1 MKRKL
6 MLLMTCLM
14 IGIGLVNAQISKVT
28 GNVTSEEDGL
38 PVVGASVLVKGTT
51 VGTVTDID
59 GNFTLTNVPSSA
71 GTLVISF
78 IGMQTQEVKIQPNV
92 KVTLKSDAE
101 VLDEVVVTGY
111 GVQRKASFTG
121 AASIVGEDAIAK
133 KNDANFVK
141 VLEGTVPGVQMNNST
156 SMPGVWG
163 SVYIRGRASL
173 NSGTQPLYVIDG
185 MPVNSDTDAM
195 SSKDNN
201 MVDPMS
207 SINPADI
214 ESITVLKDAAATAIY
229 GSRAANGVIV
239 VTTKKGS
246 EGKFNLNLD
255 VKQGFVSM
263 GNNNMDFANAEE
275 TMKLFTDGLTA
286 YQGGNWQDNYDYLA
300 DNYFGWDRKTS
311 TDWMDA
317 ITRKGYYQDYNLSAQ
332 GRSGNTGY
340 YVSLGYLNTDGL
352 IIGSD
357 MERFSGR
364 MNLDSKFKWA
374 TIGVN
379 TSYSYSTQN
388 GFSLS
393 TGGSMSS
400 PLTAA
405 ISSQTPMD
413 PVYDSEG
420 NYNNINMYNPV
431 ALMDEDT
438 GELNENKMQTI
449 NLNPYLQVDF
459 GLGIY
464 AKTTLGVNL
473 TDLRQYQYWSA
484 LYNPQ
489 AMDYNGL
496 GQQYNSRN
504 TVITWNNV
512 LGWNHK
518 FADKHD
524 ISVML
529 GQEMQKKS
537 YFYEY
542 YAKSD
547 FPFADSGMR
556 DLTTAGTEQGSEY
569 YKKEARL
576 ASYFMDAHYSYADKY
591 YLSGSYRRDGSSV
604 FGSDTRWGNFWSVG
618 GKWRISGEDFLT
630 GNNVITNATLRAS
643 YGTVGNQDIDWYAA
657 RGFYG
662 AGYNYNQMPGMIP
675 VSISNQ
681 ELTWEVSKKFDVGF
695 DFSLWH
701 RLHFTFDYYNE
712 ITSDALFQV
721 PLSMTTGMSETYKNI
736 GKIRNHGIEFSVNAN
751 ILQTKDW
758 SWSAYANLTWNENEV
773 VKLSTDDPIEYTFQI
788 IEEGRPYTQFKMKE
802 YAGVDRE
809 TGKPLWYLNETGNET
824 TSDYNAAAK
833 RYVGDA
839 DPNVLGGFGTNLRW
853 KDIDFGLSFNYR
865 LGGKVFDSG
874 AAFTGFGM
882 AFRTPLKDVALNSW
896 TEENKDAKYPQ
907 YIYNDPY
914 KATATSSRF
923 LYNGD
928 YLRISNLTLGYTL
941 PKRWT
946 EKVLIQRLRAY
957 ISVDNLYTFT
967 ASDFVGY
974 NPETSANGVI
984 AWQYPATRTFI
995 GGIQLT
1001 F

>member
-1 MKRKL
+1 MK
-6 MLLMTCLM
+6 
-14 IGIGLVNAQISKVT
+14 
-28 GNVTSEEDGL
+28 
-38 PVVGASVLVKGTT
+38 
-51 VGTVTDID
+51 
-59 GNFTLTNVPSSA
+59 
-71 GTLVISF
+71 
-78 IGMQTQEVKIQPNV
+78 TQEVKIKPNV
-92 KVTLKSDAE
+92 NVVLMSDAE

-121 AASIVGEDAIAK
+121 AASIVGEEAIAK

-141 VLEGTVPGVQMNNST
+141 VLEGSVPGVQMNNST

-195 SSKDNN
+195 SSSDNN

-275 TMKLFTDGLTA
+275 SMKLFTDGLTA
-286 YQGGNWQDNYDYLA
+286 YQGGDWQENYDYLA
-300 DNYFGWDRKTS
+300 DSYFGWDRKTS

-332 GRSGNTGY
+332 GRNGNTGY

-352 IIGSD
+352 VIGSD

-364 MNLDSKFKWA
+364 MNLDSKFNWA

-413 PVYDSEG
+413 PIYDSEG

-431 ALMDEDT
+431 ALMDEET
-438 GELNENKMQTI
+438 GELNENKMQSI

-512 LGWNHK
+512 FGWNHK

-524 ISVML
+524 VSLML

-569 YKKEARL
+569 YKQEARL

-604 FGSDTRWGNFWSVG
+604 FGSNTRWGNFWSLG
-618 GKWRISGEDFLT
+618 GKWRISGEDFLN
-630 GNNVITNATLRAS
+630 GNSVITNATLRAS

-695 DFSLWH
+695 DLSLWH
-701 RLHFTFDYYNE
+701 RLHFTFDFYNE

-721 PLSMTTGMSETYKNI
+721 PLSMTTGMTETYQNI

-758 SWSAYANLTWNENEV
+758 TWSAYANLTWNENEV
-773 VKLSTDDPIEYTFQI
+773 VKLSTDEPIEYTFQI
-788 IEEGRPYTQFKMKE
+788 IEEGHPYTQFKMKE
-802 YAGVDRE
+802 YAGVDSE
-809 TGKPLWYLNETGNET
+809 TGKPLWYLNETGDET

-839 DPNVLGGFGTNLRW
+839 DPNVLGGFGTNLKW

-874 AAFTGFGM
+874 ASFTGFGM

-907 YIYNDPY
+907 YIYSDPY

-923 LYNGD
+923 LYSGN

-941 PKRWT
+941 PRKWT
-946 EKVLIQRLRAY
+946 KKALIQRLRAY

>member
-1 MKRKL
+1 

-78 IGMQTQEVKIQPNV
+78 IGMQSQEVKIKSNV
-92 KVTLKSDAE
+92 KVVLKSDAE

-121 AASIVGEDAIAK
+121 AASIVGEEAIAK

-141 VLEGTVPGVQMNNST
+141 VLEGSVPGVQMNNST

-195 SSKDNN
+195 STSDNN

-255 VKQGFVSM
+255 IKQGFVSM

-275 TMKLFTDGLTA
+275 SMKLFTDGLTA
-286 YQGGNWQDNYDYLA
+286 YQGGDWQENYNYLA

-332 GRSGNTGY
+332 GRNGNTGY

-512 LGWNHK
+512 VGWNHK

-524 ISVML
+524 VSVML

-618 GKWRISGEDFLT
+618 GKWRISGEDFLN

-681 ELTWEVSKKFDVGF
+681 ELTWEVSKKFDIGF
-695 DFSLWH
+695 DLSLWH
-701 RLHFTFDYYNE
+701 RLHFTFDFYNE

-721 PLSMTTGMSETYKNI
+721 PLSMTTGMAETYKNI

-758 SWSAYANLTWNENEV
+758 TWSAYANLTWNENEV
-773 VKLSTDDPIEYTFQI
+773 VKLSTDEPIEYTFQI

-865 LGGKVFDSG
+865 LGGKVYDSG

-907 YIYNDPY
+907 YIYSDPY
-914 KATATSSRF
+914 NATSTSSRF
-923 LYNGD
+923 LYSGN

-941 PKRWT
+941 PKKWT
-946 EKVLIQRLRAY
+946 TKILIQRLRAY

>member
-1 MKRKL
+1 
-6 MLLMTCLM
+6 
-14 IGIGLVNAQISKVT
+14 
-28 GNVTSEEDGL
+28 
-38 PVVGASVLVKGTT
+38 
-51 VGTVTDID
+51 
-59 GNFTLTNVPSSA
+59 
-71 GTLVISF
+71 
-78 IGMQTQEVKIQPNV
+78 
-92 KVTLKSDAE
+92 
-101 VLDEVVVTGY
+101 
-111 GVQRKASFTG
+111 
-121 AASIVGEDAIAK
+121 
-133 KNDANFVK
+133 
-141 VLEGTVPGVQMNNST
+141 
-156 SMPGVWG
+156 
-163 SVYIRGRASL
+163 
-173 NSGTQPLYVIDG
+173 

-195 SSKDNN
+195 STSANN

-255 VKQGFVSM
+255 IKQGFVSM

-275 TMKLFTDGLTA
+275 SMKLFTDGLTA
-286 YQGGNWQDNYDYLA
+286 YQGGDWQENYNYLA

-332 GRSGNTGY
+332 GRNGNTGY

-393 TGGSMSS
+393 TAGSMSS

-504 TVITWNNV
+504 TVVTWNNV
-512 LGWNHK
+512 VGWNHK

-524 ISVML
+524 VSVML

-604 FGSDTRWGNFWSVG
+604 FGSNTRWGNFWSVG
-618 GKWRISGEDFLT
+618 GKWRISGEDFLN

-681 ELTWEVSKKFDVGF
+681 ELTWEVSKKFDIGF
-695 DFSLWH
+695 DLSLWH
-701 RLHFTFDYYNE
+701 RLHFTFDFYNE

-721 PLSMTTGMSETYKNI
+721 PLSMTTGMTETYKNI

-758 SWSAYANLTWNENEV
+758 TWSAYANLTWNENEV
-773 VKLSTDDPIEYTFQI
+773 VKLSTDEPIEYTFQI

-865 LGGKVFDSG
+865 LGGKVYDSG

-907 YIYNDPY
+907 YIYKDPY
-914 KATATSSRF
+914 NATSTSSRF
-923 LYNGD
+923 LYSGD

-941 PKRWT
+941 PKKWT
-946 EKVLIQRLRAY
+946 TKILIQRLRAY

>member
-1 MKRKL
+1 
-6 MLLMTCLM
+6 
-14 IGIGLVNAQISKVT
+14 
-28 GNVTSEEDGL
+28 
-38 PVVGASVLVKGTT
+38 
-51 VGTVTDID
+51 
-59 GNFTLTNVPSSA
+59 
-71 GTLVISF
+71 
-78 IGMQTQEVKIQPNV
+78 MQTQEVKIQPNV

-286 YQGGNWQDNYDYLA
+286 YQGGNWQDNYDYLS

-695 DFSLWH
+695 DLSLWH

-721 PLSMTTGMSETYKNI
+721 PLSMTTGMSKTYKNI

-907 YIYNDPY
+907 YIYLDPY
-914 KATATSSRF
+914 NATATSSRF
-923 LYNGD
+923 LYSGN

>member
-1 MKRKL
+1 
-6 MLLMTCLM
+6 
-14 IGIGLVNAQISKVT
+14 
-28 GNVTSEEDGL
+28 
-38 PVVGASVLVKGTT
+38 
-51 VGTVTDID
+51 
-59 GNFTLTNVPSSA
+59 
-71 GTLVISF
+71 
-78 IGMQTQEVKIQPNV
+78 MQTQEVKIQPNV

-195 SSKDNN
+195 SSSDNN

-393 TGGSMSS
+393 TGGSVSS

-695 DFSLWH
+695 DLSLWH

-721 PLSMTTGMSETYKNI
+721 PLSMTTGMSKTYKNI

-907 YIYNDPY
+907 YIYLDPY
-914 KATATSSRF
+914 NATATSSRF
-923 LYNGD
+923 LYSGN

>member
-1 MKRKL
+1 
-6 MLLMTCLM
+6 
-14 IGIGLVNAQISKVT
+14 
-28 GNVTSEEDGL
+28 
-38 PVVGASVLVKGTT
+38 
-51 VGTVTDID
+51 
-59 GNFTLTNVPSSA
+59 
-71 GTLVISF
+71 
-78 IGMQTQEVKIQPNV
+78 
-92 KVTLKSDAE
+92 
-101 VLDEVVVTGY
+101 
-111 GVQRKASFTG
+111 
-121 AASIVGEDAIAK
+121 
-133 KNDANFVK
+133 
-141 VLEGTVPGVQMNNST
+141 
-156 SMPGVWG
+156 
-163 SVYIRGRASL
+163 
-173 NSGTQPLYVIDG
+173 

-195 SSKDNN
+195 STSDNN

-255 VKQGFVSM
+255 IKQGFVSM

-275 TMKLFTDGLTA
+275 SMKLFTDGLTA
-286 YQGGNWQDNYDYLA
+286 YQGGDWQENYNYLA

-332 GRSGNTGY
+332 GRNGNTGY

-431 ALMDEDT
+431 ALMDEDA

-504 TVITWNNV
+504 TVVTWNNV
-512 LGWNHK
+512 VGWNHK

-524 ISVML
+524 VSVML

-618 GKWRISGEDFLT
+618 GKWRISGEDFLN

-681 ELTWEVSKKFDVGF
+681 ELTWEVSKKFDIGF
-695 DFSLWH
+695 DLSLWH
-701 RLHFTFDYYNE
+701 RLHFTFDFYNE

-721 PLSMTTGMSETYKNI
+721 PLSMTTGMAETYKNI

-758 SWSAYANLTWNENEV
+758 TWSAYANLTWNENEV
-773 VKLSTDDPIEYTFQI
+773 VKLSTDEPIEYTFQI

-865 LGGKVFDSG
+865 LGGKVYDSG

-907 YIYNDPY
+907 YIYSDPY
-914 KATATSSRF
+914 NATSTSSRF
-923 LYNGD
+923 LYSGN

-941 PKRWT
+941 PKKWT
-946 EKVLIQRLRAY
+946 TKILIQRLRAY

>member
-1 MKRKL
+1 M
-6 MLLMTCLM
+6 
-14 IGIGLVNAQISKVT
+14 N
-28 GNVTSEEDGL
+28 
-38 PVVGASVLVKGTT
+38 
-51 VGTVTDID
+51 
-59 GNFTLTNVPSSA
+59 NFYLFINQQFIILYSSA

-78 IGMQTQEVKIQPNV
+78 IGMQSQEVKIKSNV
-92 KVTLKSDAE
+92 NVVLKSDAE

-121 AASIVGEDAIAK
+121 AASIVGEEAIAK

-141 VLEGTVPGVQMNNST
+141 VLEGSVPGVQMNNST

-185 MPVNSDTDAM
+185 MPVNSDTDAI
-195 SSKDNN
+195 STSDNN

-255 VKQGFVSM
+255 IKQGFVSM

-275 TMKLFTDGLTA
+275 SMKLFTDGLTA
-286 YQGGNWQDNYDYLA
+286 YQGGDWQENYNYLA

-332 GRSGNTGY
+332 GRNGNTGY

-496 GQQYNSRN
+496 GRQYNSRN

-512 LGWNHK
+512 VGWNHK

-524 ISVML
+524 VSVML

-618 GKWRISGEDFLT
+618 GKWRISGEDFLN

-662 AGYNYNQMPGMIP
+662 AGYNYNQTPGMIP

-681 ELTWEVSKKFDVGF
+681 ELTWEVSKKFDIGF
-695 DFSLWH
+695 DLSLWH
-701 RLHFTFDYYNE
+701 RLHFTFDFYNE

-721 PLSMTTGMSETYKNI
+721 PLSMTTGMTETYKNI

-758 SWSAYANLTWNENEV
+758 TWSAYANLTWNENEV
-773 VKLSTDDPIEYTFQI
+773 VKLSTDEPIEYTFQI

-865 LGGKVFDSG
+865 LGGKVYNSG

-882 AFRTPLKDVALNSW
+882 AFRTPLEDVALNSW

-907 YIYNDPY
+907 YIYKDPY
-914 KATATSSRF
+914 NATSTSSRF
-923 LYNGD
+923 LYSGD

-941 PKRWT
+941 PKKWT
-946 EKVLIQRLRAY
+946 TKILIQRLRAY

>member
-6 MLLMTCLM
+6 MLLMTLLV
-14 IGIGLVNAQISKVT
+14 IGIGLVNAQVSKVT

-71 GTLVISF
+71 KTLVISF
-78 IGMQTQEVKIQPNV
+78 IGMQTQEVAVKSMV
-92 KVTLKSDAE
+92 KVVLKSDAQA
-101 VLDEVVVTGY
+101 LDEVVVTGY

-275 TMKLFTDGLTA
+275 SMKLFTDGRTA
-286 YQGGNWQDNYDYLA
+286 YQGGDWQENYDYLA

-431 ALMDEDT
+431 ALMDEDA

-512 LGWNHK
+512 FGWNHK

-524 ISVML
+524 VSVML

-537 YFYEY
+537 YYYEY

-556 DLTTAGTEQGSEY
+556 DLTTAGTDQGSEY

-618 GKWRISGEDFLT
+618 GKWRISGEDFLI

-662 AGYNYNQMPGMIP
+662 SGYNYNQMPGMIP

-695 DFSLWH
+695 DLSLWH
-701 RLHFTFDYYNE
+701 RLHFTFDFYNE

-721 PLSMTTGMSETYKNI
+721 PLSMTTGMTETYQNI
-736 GKIRNHGIEFSVNAN
+736 GKIRNHGIEFSVNAS

-758 SWSAYANLTWNENEV
+758 TWSAYANLTWNENEV
-773 VKLSTDDPIEYTFQI
+773 VKLSTDEPIEYTYQI

-809 TGKPLWYLNETGNET
+809 TGKPLWYLNETGDET

-839 DPNVLGGFGTNLRW
+839 DPDVLGGFGTNLRW

-907 YIYNDPY
+907 YIYSDPY
-914 KATATSSRF
+914 NATSTSSRF
-923 LYNGD
+923 LYSGN

-941 PKRWT
+941 PKKWT

>member
-1 MKRKL
+1 M
-6 MLLMTCLM
+6 
-14 IGIGLVNAQISKVT
+14 
-28 GNVTSEEDGL
+28 
-38 PVVGASVLVKGTT
+38 
-51 VGTVTDID
+51 
-59 GNFTLTNVPSSA
+59 
-71 GTLVISF
+71 
-78 IGMQTQEVKIQPNV
+78 
-92 KVTLKSDAE
+92 SDAE

-121 AASIVGEDAIAK
+121 AASIVGEEAIAK

-141 VLEGTVPGVQMNNST
+141 VLEGSVPGVQMNNST

-195 SSKDNN
+195 SSSDNN

-275 TMKLFTDGLTA
+275 SMKLFTDGLTA
-286 YQGGNWQDNYDYLA
+286 YQGGDWQENYDYLA
-300 DNYFGWDRKTS
+300 DSYFGWDRKTS

-332 GRSGNTGY
+332 GRNGNTGY

-352 IIGSD
+352 VIGSD

-364 MNLDSKFKWA
+364 MNLDSKFNWA

-393 TGGSMSS
+393 TAGSMSS

-413 PVYDSEG
+413 PIYDSEG

-431 ALMDEDT
+431 ALMDEET
-438 GELNENKMQTI
+438 GELNENKMQSI

-512 LGWNHK
+512 FGWNHK

-524 ISVML
+524 VSLML

-542 YAKSD
+542 YAKPD

-569 YKKEARL
+569 YKQEARL

-604 FGSDTRWGNFWSVG
+604 FGSNTRWGNFWSLG
-618 GKWRISGEDFLT
+618 GKWRISGEDFLN
-630 GNNVITNATLRAS
+630 GNSVITNATLRAS

-681 ELTWEVSKKFDVGF
+681 ELTWEISKKFDVGF
-695 DFSLWH
+695 DLSLWH
-701 RLHFTFDYYNE
+701 RLHFTFDFYNE

-721 PLSMTTGMSETYKNI
+721 PLSMTTGMTETYQNI

-758 SWSAYANLTWNENEV
+758 TWSAYANLTWNENEV
-773 VKLSTDDPIEYTFQI
+773 VKLSTDEPIEYTFQI
-788 IEEGRPYTQFKMKE
+788 IEEGHPYTQFKMKE
-802 YAGVDRE
+802 YAGVDSE
-809 TGKPLWYLNETGNET
+809 TGKPLWYLNETGDET

-839 DPNVLGGFGTNLRW
+839 DPNVLGGFGTNLKW

-874 AAFTGFGM
+874 ASFTGFGM

-907 YIYNDPY
+907 YIYSDPY

-923 LYNGD
+923 LYSGN

-941 PKRWT
+941 PRKWT
-946 EKVLIQRLRAY
+946 KKALIQRLRAY

>member
-1 MKRKL
+1 
-6 MLLMTCLM
+6 
-14 IGIGLVNAQISKVT
+14 
-28 GNVTSEEDGL
+28 
-38 PVVGASVLVKGTT
+38 
-51 VGTVTDID
+51 
-59 GNFTLTNVPSSA
+59 
-71 GTLVISF
+71 
-78 IGMQTQEVKIQPNV
+78 
-92 KVTLKSDAE
+92 
-101 VLDEVVVTGY
+101 
-111 GVQRKASFTG
+111 
-121 AASIVGEDAIAK
+121 
-133 KNDANFVK
+133 
-141 VLEGTVPGVQMNNST
+141 
-156 SMPGVWG
+156 MPGVWG

-195 SSKDNN
+195 STSDNN

-255 VKQGFVSM
+255 IKQGFVSM

-275 TMKLFTDGLTA
+275 SMKLFTDGLTA
-286 YQGGNWQDNYDYLA
+286 YQGGDWQENYNYLA

-332 GRSGNTGY
+332 GRNGNTGY

-473 TDLRQYQYWSA
+473 TDLRQYKYWSA

-504 TVITWNNV
+504 TVVTWNNV
-512 LGWNHK
+512 VGWNHK

-524 ISVML
+524 VSVML

-618 GKWRISGEDFLT
+618 GKWRISGEDFLN

-681 ELTWEVSKKFDVGF
+681 ELTWEVSKKFDIGF
-695 DFSLWH
+695 DLSLWH
-701 RLHFTFDYYNE
+701 RLHFTFDFYNE

-721 PLSMTTGMSETYKNI
+721 PLSMTTGMAETYKNI

-758 SWSAYANLTWNENEV
+758 TWSAYANLTWNENEV
-773 VKLSTDDPIEYTFQI
+773 VKLSTDEPIEYTFQI

-865 LGGKVFDSG
+865 LGGKVYDSG

-907 YIYNDPY
+907 YIYSDPY
-914 KATATSSRF
+914 NATSTSSRF
-923 LYNGD
+923 LYSGN

-941 PKRWT
+941 PKKWT
-946 EKVLIQRLRAY
+946 TKILIQRLRAY

>member
-1 MKRKL
+1 
-6 MLLMTCLM
+6 
-14 IGIGLVNAQISKVT
+14 
-28 GNVTSEEDGL
+28 
-38 PVVGASVLVKGTT
+38 
-51 VGTVTDID
+51 
-59 GNFTLTNVPSSA
+59 
-71 GTLVISF
+71 
-78 IGMQTQEVKIQPNV
+78 MQTQEVKIQPNV

-195 SSKDNN
+195 SSSDNN

-388 GFSLS
+388 GFSLY

-489 AMDYNGL
+489 AMD
-496 GQQYNSRN
+496 
-504 TVITWNNV
+504 
-512 LGWNHK
+512 
-518 FADKHD
+518 
-524 ISVML
+524 
-529 GQEMQKKS
+529 
-537 YFYEY
+537 
-542 YAKSD
+542 
-547 FPFADSGMR
+547 
-556 DLTTAGTEQGSEY
+556 
-569 YKKEARL
+569 
-576 ASYFMDAHYSYADKY
+576 
-591 YLSGSYRRDGSSV
+591 
-604 FGSDTRWGNFWSVG
+604 
-618 GKWRISGEDFLT
+618 
-630 GNNVITNATLRAS
+630 
-643 YGTVGNQDIDWYAA
+643 
-657 RGFYG
+657 
-662 AGYNYNQMPGMIP
+662 
-675 VSISNQ
+675 
-681 ELTWEVSKKFDVGF
+681 
-695 DFSLWH
+695 
-701 RLHFTFDYYNE
+701 
-712 ITSDALFQV
+712 
-721 PLSMTTGMSETYKNI
+721 
-736 GKIRNHGIEFSVNAN
+736 
-751 ILQTKDW
+751 
-758 SWSAYANLTWNENEV
+758 
-773 VKLSTDDPIEYTFQI
+773 
-788 IEEGRPYTQFKMKE
+788 
-802 YAGVDRE
+802 
-809 TGKPLWYLNETGNET
+809 
-824 TSDYNAAAK
+824 
-833 RYVGDA
+833 
-839 DPNVLGGFGTNLRW
+839 
-853 KDIDFGLSFNYR
+853 
-865 LGGKVFDSG
+865 
-874 AAFTGFGM
+874 
-882 AFRTPLKDVALNSW
+882 
-896 TEENKDAKYPQ
+896 
-907 YIYNDPY
+907 
-914 KATATSSRF
+914 
-923 LYNGD
+923 
-928 YLRISNLTLGYTL
+928 
-941 PKRWT
+941 
-946 EKVLIQRLRAY
+946 
-957 ISVDNLYTFT
+957 
-967 ASDFVGY
+967 
-974 NPETSANGVI
+974 
-984 AWQYPATRTFI
+984 
-995 GGIQLT
+995 
-1001 F
+1001 

>member
-1 MKRKL
+1 MLVGYTKR
-6 MLLMTCLM
+6 
-14 IGIGLVNAQISKVT
+14 
-28 GNVTSEEDGL
+28 
-38 PVVGASVLVKGTT
+38 
-51 VGTVTDID
+51 
-59 GNFTLTNVPSSA
+59 SSA
-71 GTLVISF
+71 KTLVISY
-78 IGMQTQEVKIQPNV
+78 IGMETQKVAVVPNV
-92 KVTLKSDAE
+92 KVSLKSNAE
-101 VLDEVVVTGY
+101 LLDEVVVTGY

-121 AASIVGEDAIAK
+121 AAAVVGEEALAK

-141 VLEGTVPGVQMNNST
+141 VLEGAVPGVQMNNST

-163 SVYIRGRASL
+163 SVYVRGRASL

-195 SSKDNN
+195 SSSDNN
-201 MVDPMS
+201 MVDPMA

-246 EGKFNLNLD
+246 EGKFNINLD

-263 GNNNMDFANAEE
+263 GNNNMNFANAEQS
-275 TMKLFTDGLTA
+275 MKLFADGLTA
-286 YQGGNWQDNYDYLA
+286 YQGGNWQENYDYLA
-300 DNYFGWDRKTS
+300 DSYFGWDRKTS

-317 ITRKGYYQDYNLSAQ
+317 ITRKGYYQDYNLNAQ
-332 GRSGNTGY
+332 GRTGNTGY

-364 MNLDSKFKWA
+364 LNLDSKFKWA

-393 TGGSMSS
+393 TSGAMSS

-420 NYNNINMYNPV
+420 NYSNINMYNPV
-431 ALMDEDT
+431 ALMDEEA
-438 GELNENKMQTI
+438 GELNETKMQTV
-449 NLNPYLQVDF
+449 NLNPYLQIDF
-459 GLGIY
+459 GQGIY
-464 AKTTLGVNL
+464 AKTTLGVNI

-504 TVITWNNV
+504 SVITWNNV
-512 LGWNHK
+512 FGWNHK

-524 ISVML
+524 VSLML

-556 DLTTAGTEQGSEY
+556 DLTTAGTDQGSEY
-569 YKKEARL
+569 YKQEARL
-576 ASYFMDAHYSYADKY
+576 ASYFLDAHYSYADKY
-591 YLSGSYRRDGSSV
+591 YLSGSFRRDGSSV
-604 FGSDTRWGNFWSVG
+604 FGANTRWGNFWSVG
-618 GKWRISGEDFLT
+618 GKWRMSGEDFLN

-662 AGYNYNQMPGMIP
+662 AGYNYNQMPGMRP

-695 DFSLWH
+695 DLSLWH
-701 RLHFTFDYYNE
+701 RLNLTFDFYNE

-721 PLSMTTGMSETYKNI
+721 PLSMTTGMSETYQNI
-736 GKIRNHGIEFSVNAN
+736 GKIRNHGIEFAVNAN
-751 ILQTKDW
+751 IIQSKDW
-758 SWSAYANLTWNENEV
+758 TWTAYANLTWNQNEV
-773 VKLSTDDPIEYTFQI
+773 MKLSTDDPIEYTFQI

-802 YAGVDRE
+802 YAGVDSE
-809 TGKPLWYLNETGNET
+809 TGKPLWYLNETGEET

-839 DPNVLGGFGTNLRW
+839 DPDVLGGFGTNLTW
-853 KDIDFGLSFNYR
+853 KGVDFGLSFNYR
-865 LGGKVFDSG
+865 LGGKVYDSG
-874 AAFTGFGM
+874 ASFTGFGM
-882 AFRTPLKDVALNSW
+882 AFRTPLEDVALNSW
-896 TEENKDAKYPQ
+896 TEDNKNAKYPQ
-907 YIYNDPY
+907 YIYSDPY

-923 LYNGD
+923 LYSGN

-946 EKVLIQRLRAY
+946 EKALIQKLRAY

>member
-1 MKRKL
+1 MMR
-6 MLLMTCLM
+6 
-14 IGIGLVNAQISKVT
+14 LVIHAIIWLSINYEVH
-28 GNVTSEEDGL
+28 
-38 PVVGASVLVKGTT
+38 
-51 VGTVTDID
+51 
-59 GNFTLTNVPSSA
+59 SSA

-78 IGMQTQEVKIQPNV
+78 IGMQSQEVKIKPNV
-92 KVTLKSDAE
+92 KVVLKSDAE

-121 AASIVGEDAIAK
+121 AASIVGEEAIAK

-141 VLEGTVPGVQMNNST
+141 VLEGSVPGVQMNNST

-195 SSKDNN
+195 STSANN

-255 VKQGFVSM
+255 IKQGFVSM

-275 TMKLFTDGLTA
+275 SMKLFTDGLTA
-286 YQGGNWQDNYDYLA
+286 YQGGDWQENYNYLA

-332 GRSGNTGY
+332 GRNGNTGY

-393 TGGSMSS
+393 TAGSMSS

-413 PVYDSEG
+413 PIYDSEG

-504 TVITWNNV
+504 TVVTWNNV
-512 LGWNHK
+512 VGWNHK

-524 ISVML
+524 VSVML

-604 FGSDTRWGNFWSVG
+604 FGSNTRWGNFWSVG
-618 GKWRISGEDFLT
+618 GKWRISGEDFLN

-675 VSISNQ
+675 ASISNQ
-681 ELTWEVSKKFDVGF
+681 ELTWEVSKKFDIGF

-701 RLHFTFDYYNE
+701 RLHFTFDFYNE

-721 PLSMTTGMSETYKNI
+721 PLSMTTGMTKTYKNI

-758 SWSAYANLTWNENEV
+758 TWSAYANLTWNENEV
-773 VKLSTDDPIEYTFQI
+773 VKLSTDEPIEYTFQI

-865 LGGKVFDSG
+865 LGGKVYDSG

-882 AFRTPLKDVALNSW
+882 AFRTPLEDVALNSW

-907 YIYNDPY
+907 YIYKDPY
-914 KATATSSRF
+914 NATSTSSRF
-923 LYNGD
+923 LYSGD

-941 PKRWT
+941 PKKWT
-946 EKVLIQRLRAY
+946 TKILIQRLRAY

>member
-1 MKRKL
+1 
-6 MLLMTCLM
+6 
-14 IGIGLVNAQISKVT
+14 
-28 GNVTSEEDGL
+28 
-38 PVVGASVLVKGTT
+38 
-51 VGTVTDID
+51 
-59 GNFTLTNVPSSA
+59 
-71 GTLVISF
+71 
-78 IGMQTQEVKIQPNV
+78 MQSQEVKIKPNV
-92 KVTLKSDAE
+92 KVVLKSDAE

-121 AASIVGEDAIAK
+121 AASIVGEEAIAK

-141 VLEGTVPGVQMNNST
+141 VLEGSVPGVQMNNST

-195 SSKDNN
+195 STSANN

-255 VKQGFVSM
+255 IKQGFVSM

-275 TMKLFTDGLTA
+275 SMKLFTDGLTA
-286 YQGGNWQDNYDYLA
+286 YQGGDWQENYNYLA

-332 GRSGNTGY
+332 GRNGNTGY

-393 TGGSMSS
+393 TAGSMSS

-413 PVYDSEG
+413 PIYDSEG

-431 ALMDEDT
+431 ALMDEDA

-504 TVITWNNV
+504 TVVTWNNV
-512 LGWNHK
+512 VGWNHK

-524 ISVML
+524 VSVML

-604 FGSDTRWGNFWSVG
+604 FGSNTRWGNFWSVG
-618 GKWRISGEDFLT
+618 GKWRISGEDFLN

-643 YGTVGNQDIDWYAA
+643 YGTVGNQDINWYAA

-681 ELTWEVSKKFDVGF
+681 ELTWEVSKKFDIGF

-701 RLHFTFDYYNE
+701 RLHFTFDFYNE

-721 PLSMTTGMSETYKNI
+721 PLSMTTGMTETYKNI

-758 SWSAYANLTWNENEV
+758 TWSAYANLTWNENEV
-773 VKLSTDDPIEYTFQI
+773 VKLSTDEPIEYTFQI

-865 LGGKVFDSG
+865 LGGKVYDSG

-882 AFRTPLKDVALNSW
+882 AFRTPLEDVALNSW

-907 YIYNDPY
+907 YIYKDPY
-914 KATATSSRF
+914 NATSTSSRF
-923 LYNGD
+923 LYSGD

-941 PKRWT
+941 PKKWT
-946 EKVLIQRLRAY
+946 TKILIQRLRAY

>member
-78 IGMQTQEVKIQPNV
+78 IGMQSQEVKIKSNV
-92 KVTLKSDAE
+92 NVVLKSDAE

-121 AASIVGEDAIAK
+121 AASIVGEEAIAK

-141 VLEGTVPGVQMNNST
+141 VLEGSVPGVQMNNST

-185 MPVNSDTDAM
+185 MPVNSDTDAI
-195 SSKDNN
+195 STSDNN

-255 VKQGFVSM
+255 IKQGFVSM

-275 TMKLFTDGLTA
+275 SMKLFTDGLTA
-286 YQGGNWQDNYDYLA
+286 YQGGDWQENYNYLA

-332 GRSGNTGY
+332 GRNGNTGY

-431 ALMDEDT
+431 ALIDEDT

-512 LGWNHK
+512 VGWNHK

-524 ISVML
+524 VSVML

-618 GKWRISGEDFLT
+618 GKWRISGEDFLN

-662 AGYNYNQMPGMIP
+662 AGYNYNQTPGMIP

-681 ELTWEVSKKFDVGF
+681 ELTWEVSKKFDIGF
-695 DFSLWH
+695 DLSLWH
-701 RLHFTFDYYNE
+701 RLHFTFDFYNE

-721 PLSMTTGMSETYKNI
+721 PLSMTTGMTETYKNI

-758 SWSAYANLTWNENEV
+758 TWSAYANLTWNENEV
-773 VKLSTDDPIEYTFQI
+773 VKLSTDEPIEYTFQI

-865 LGGKVFDSG
+865 LGGKVYNSG

-882 AFRTPLKDVALNSW
+882 AFRTPLEDVALNSW

-907 YIYNDPY
+907 YIYKDPY
-914 KATATSSRF
+914 NATSTSSRF
-923 LYNGD
+923 LYSGD

-941 PKRWT
+941 PKKWT
-946 EKVLIQRLRAY
+946 TKILIQRLRAY

>member
-1 MKRKL
+1 

-14 IGIGLVNAQISKVT
+14 IGIGLVNAQVSKVT

-78 IGMQTQEVKIQPNV
+78 IGMQSQEVKVKPVV
-92 KVTLKSDAE
+92 KVVLKSDAE

-121 AASIVGEDAIAK
+121 AASIVGEEAIAK

-141 VLEGTVPGVQMNNST
+141 VLEGSVPGVQMNNST

-195 SSKDNN
+195 STSDNN

-255 VKQGFVSM
+255 IKQGFVST

-275 TMKLFTDGLTA
+275 SMKLFTDGLTA
-286 YQGGNWQDNYDYLA
+286 YQGGDWQENYNYLA

-332 GRSGNTGY
+332 GRNGNTGY

-504 TVITWNNV
+504 TVVTWNNV
-512 LGWNHK
+512 VGWNHK

-524 ISVML
+524 VSVML

-618 GKWRISGEDFLT
+618 GKWRISGEDFLN

-681 ELTWEVSKKFDVGF
+681 ELTWEVSKKFDIGF
-695 DFSLWH
+695 DLSLWH
-701 RLHFTFDYYNE
+701 RLHFTFDFYNE

-721 PLSMTTGMSETYKNI
+721 PLSMTTGMAETYKNI

-758 SWSAYANLTWNENEV
+758 TWSAYANLTWNENEV
-773 VKLSTDDPIEYTFQI
+773 VKLSTDEPIEYTFQI

-865 LGGKVFDSG
+865 LGGKVYDSG

-907 YIYNDPY
+907 YIYSDPY
-914 KATATSSRF
+914 NATSTSSRF
-923 LYNGD
+923 LYSGN

-941 PKRWT
+941 PKKWT
-946 EKVLIQRLRAY
+946 TKILIQRLRAY

>member
-1 MKRKL
+1 MYL
-6 MLLMTCLM
+6 
-14 IGIGLVNAQISKVT
+14 S
-28 GNVTSEEDGL
+28 NVQRIT
-38 PVVGASVLVKGTT
+38 A
-51 VGTVTDID
+51 
-59 GNFTLTNVPSSA
+59 FFSSA

-78 IGMQTQEVKIQPNV
+78 IGMQSQEVKIKPNV
-92 KVTLKSDAE
+92 KVVLKSDAE

-121 AASIVGEDAIAK
+121 AASIVGEEAIAK

-141 VLEGTVPGVQMNNST
+141 VLEGSVPGVQMNNST

-195 SSKDNN
+195 STSANN

-255 VKQGFVSM
+255 IKQGFVSM

-275 TMKLFTDGLTA
+275 SMKLFTDGLTA
-286 YQGGNWQDNYDYLA
+286 YQGGDWQENYNYLA

-332 GRSGNTGY
+332 GRNGNTGY

-393 TGGSMSS
+393 TAGSMSS

-413 PVYDSEG
+413 PIYDSEG

-504 TVITWNNV
+504 TVVTWNNV
-512 LGWNHK
+512 VGWNHK

-524 ISVML
+524 VSVML

-604 FGSDTRWGNFWSVG
+604 FGSNTRWGNFWSVG
-618 GKWRISGEDFLT
+618 GKWRISGEDFLN

-681 ELTWEVSKKFDVGF
+681 ELTWEVSKKFDIGF

-701 RLHFTFDYYNE
+701 RLHFTFDFYNE

-721 PLSMTTGMSETYKNI
+721 PLSMTTGMTETYKNI

-758 SWSAYANLTWNENEV
+758 TWSAYANLTWNENEV
-773 VKLSTDDPIEYTFQI
+773 VKLSTDEPIEYTFQI

-865 LGGKVFDSG
+865 LGGKVYNSG

-882 AFRTPLKDVALNSW
+882 AFRTPLEDVALNSW

-907 YIYNDPY
+907 YIYKDPY
-914 KATATSSRF
+914 NATSTSSRF
-923 LYNGD
+923 LYSGD

-941 PKRWT
+941 PKKWT
-946 EKVLIQRLRAY
+946 TKILIQRLRAY

>member
-1 MKRKL
+1 MMR
-6 MLLMTCLM
+6 
-14 IGIGLVNAQISKVT
+14 LVIHTIIWLSINYEAH
-28 GNVTSEEDGL
+28 
-38 PVVGASVLVKGTT
+38 
-51 VGTVTDID
+51 
-59 GNFTLTNVPSSA
+59 SSA

-78 IGMQTQEVKIQPNV
+78 IGMQSQEVKIKSNV
-92 KVTLKSDAE
+92 NVVLKSDAE

-121 AASIVGEDAIAK
+121 AASIVGEEAIAK

-141 VLEGTVPGVQMNNST
+141 VLEGSVPGVQMNNST

-185 MPVNSDTDAM
+185 MPVNSDTDAI
-195 SSKDNN
+195 STSDNN

-255 VKQGFVSM
+255 IKQGFVSM

-275 TMKLFTDGLTA
+275 SMKLFTDGLTA
-286 YQGGNWQDNYDYLA
+286 YQGGDWQENYNYLA

-332 GRSGNTGY
+332 GRNGNTGY

-512 LGWNHK
+512 VGWNHK

-524 ISVML
+524 VSVML

-556 DLTTAGTEQGSEY
+556 DLTTAGTEQESEY

-618 GKWRISGEDFLT
+618 GKWRISGEDFLN

-662 AGYNYNQMPGMIP
+662 AGYNYNQTPGMIP

-681 ELTWEVSKKFDVGF
+681 ELTWEVSKKFDIGF
-695 DFSLWH
+695 DLSLWH
-701 RLHFTFDYYNE
+701 RLHFTFDFYNE

-721 PLSMTTGMSETYKNI
+721 PLSMTTGMTETYKNI

-758 SWSAYANLTWNENEV
+758 TWSAYANLTWNENEV
-773 VKLSTDDPIEYTFQI
+773 VKLSTDEPIEYTFQI

-865 LGGKVFDSG
+865 LGGKVYNSG

-882 AFRTPLKDVALNSW
+882 AFRTPLEDVALNSW

-907 YIYNDPY
+907 YIYKDPY
-914 KATATSSRF
+914 NATSTSSRF
-923 LYNGD
+923 LYSGD

-941 PKRWT
+941 PKKWT
-946 EKVLIQRLRAY
+946 TKILIQRLRAY

>member
-1 MKRKL
+1 M
-6 MLLMTCLM
+6 
-14 IGIGLVNAQISKVT
+14 
-28 GNVTSEEDGL
+28 
-38 PVVGASVLVKGTT
+38 
-51 VGTVTDID
+51 
-59 GNFTLTNVPSSA
+59 
-71 GTLVISF
+71 VISF
-78 IGMQTQEVKIQPNV
+78 IGMKTQEVKIKPNV
-92 KVTLKSDAE
+92 NVVLMSDAE

-121 AASIVGEDAIAK
+121 AASIVGEEAIAK

-141 VLEGTVPGVQMNNST
+141 VLEGSVPGVQMNNST

-195 SSKDNN
+195 SSSDNN

-275 TMKLFTDGLTA
+275 SMKLFTDGLTA
-286 YQGGNWQDNYDYLA
+286 YQGGDWQENYDYLA
-300 DNYFGWDRKTS
+300 DSYFGWDRKTS

-332 GRSGNTGY
+332 GRNGNTGY

-352 IIGSD
+352 VIGSD

-364 MNLDSKFKWA
+364 MNLDSKFNWA

-393 TGGSMSS
+393 TAGSMSS

-413 PVYDSEG
+413 PIYDSEG

-431 ALMDEDT
+431 ALMDEET
-438 GELNENKMQTI
+438 GELNENKMQSI

-512 LGWNHK
+512 FGWNHK

-524 ISVML
+524 VSLML

-542 YAKSD
+542 YAKPD

-569 YKKEARL
+569 YKQEARL

-604 FGSDTRWGNFWSVG
+604 FGSNTRWGNFWSLG
-618 GKWRISGEDFLT
+618 GKWRISGEDFLN
-630 GNNVITNATLRAS
+630 GNSVITNATLRAS

-681 ELTWEVSKKFDVGF
+681 ELTWEISKKFDVGF
-695 DFSLWH
+695 DLSLWH
-701 RLHFTFDYYNE
+701 RLHFTFDFYNE

-721 PLSMTTGMSETYKNI
+721 PLSMTTGMTETYQNI

-758 SWSAYANLTWNENEV
+758 TWSAYANLTWNENEV
-773 VKLSTDDPIEYTFQI
+773 VKLSTDEPIEYTFQI
-788 IEEGRPYTQFKMKE
+788 IEEGHPYTQFKMKE
-802 YAGVDRE
+802 YAGVDSE
-809 TGKPLWYLNETGNET
+809 TGKPLWYLNETGDET

-839 DPNVLGGFGTNLRW
+839 DPNVLGGFGTNLKW

-874 AAFTGFGM
+874 ASFTGFGM

-907 YIYNDPY
+907 YIYSDPY

-923 LYNGD
+923 LYSGN

-941 PKRWT
+941 PRKWT
-946 EKVLIQRLRAY
+946 KKALIQRLRAY

>member
-78 IGMQTQEVKIQPNV
+78 IGMQSQEVKIKPNV
-92 KVTLKSDAE
+92 KVVLKSDAE

-121 AASIVGEDAIAK
+121 AASIVGEEAIAK

-141 VLEGTVPGVQMNNST
+141 VLEGSVPGVQMNNST

-195 SSKDNN
+195 STSANN

-255 VKQGFVSM
+255 IKQGFVSM

-275 TMKLFTDGLTA
+275 SMKLFTDGLTA
-286 YQGGNWQDNYDYLA
+286 YQGGDWQENYNYLA

-332 GRSGNTGY
+332 GRNGNTGY

-393 TGGSMSS
+393 TAGSMSS

-413 PVYDSEG
+413 PIYDSEG

-431 ALMDEDT
+431 ALMDEDA

-504 TVITWNNV
+504 TVVTWNNV
-512 LGWNHK
+512 VGWNHK

-524 ISVML
+524 VSVML

-604 FGSDTRWGNFWSVG
+604 FGSNTRWGNFWSVG
-618 GKWRISGEDFLT
+618 GKWRISGEDFLN
-630 GNNVITNATLRAS
+630 GNNVITNATLRVS

-681 ELTWEVSKKFDVGF
+681 ELTWEVSKKFDIGF

-701 RLHFTFDYYNE
+701 RLHFTFDFYNE

-721 PLSMTTGMSETYKNI
+721 PLSMTTGMTETYKNI

-758 SWSAYANLTWNENEV
+758 TWSAYANLTWNENEV
-773 VKLSTDDPIEYTFQI
+773 VKLSTDEPIEYTFQI

-865 LGGKVFDSG
+865 LGGKVYDSG

-882 AFRTPLKDVALNSW
+882 AFRTPLEDVALNSW

-907 YIYNDPY
+907 YIYKDPY
-914 KATATSSRF
+914 NATSTSSRF
-923 LYNGD
+923 LYSGD

-941 PKRWT
+941 PKKWT
-946 EKVLIQRLRAY
+946 TKILIQRLRAY

>member
-1 MKRKL
+1 ME
-6 MLLMTCLM
+6 T
-14 IGIGLVNAQISKVT
+14 QKVA
-28 GNVTSEEDGL
+28 
-38 PVVGASVLVKGTT
+38 VV
-51 VGTVTDID
+51 
-59 GNFTLTNVPSSA
+59 
-71 GTLVISF
+71 
-78 IGMQTQEVKIQPNV
+78 PNV
-92 KVTLKSDAE
+92 KVSLKSNAE
-101 VLDEVVVTGY
+101 LLDEVVVTGY

-121 AASIVGEDAIAK
+121 AAAVVGEEALAK

-141 VLEGTVPGVQMNNST
+141 VLEGAVPGVQMNNST

-163 SVYIRGRASL
+163 SVYVRGRASL

-195 SSKDNN
+195 SSSDNN
-201 MVDPMS
+201 MVDPMA

-246 EGKFNLNLD
+246 EGKFNINLD

-263 GNNNMDFANAEE
+263 GNNNMNFANAEQS
-275 TMKLFTDGLTA
+275 MKLFADGLTA
-286 YQGGNWQDNYDYLA
+286 YQGGNWQENYDYLA
-300 DNYFGWDRKTS
+300 DSYFGWDRKTS

-317 ITRKGYYQDYNLSAQ
+317 ITRKGYYQDYNLNAQ
-332 GRSGNTGY
+332 GRTGNTGY

-364 MNLDSKFKWA
+364 LNLDSKFKWA

-393 TGGSMSS
+393 TSGAMSS

-420 NYNNINMYNPV
+420 NYSNINMYNPV
-431 ALMDEDT
+431 ALMDEEA
-438 GELNENKMQTI
+438 GELNETKMQTV
-449 NLNPYLQVDF
+449 NLNPYLQIDF
-459 GLGIY
+459 GQGIY
-464 AKTTLGVNL
+464 AKTTLGVNI

-504 TVITWNNV
+504 SVITWNNV
-512 LGWNHK
+512 FGWNHK
-518 FADKHD
+518 FTDKHD
-524 ISVML
+524 VSLML

-556 DLTTAGTEQGSEY
+556 DLTTAGTDQGSEY
-569 YKKEARL
+569 YKQEARL
-576 ASYFMDAHYSYADKY
+576 ASYFLDAHYSYADKY
-591 YLSGSYRRDGSSV
+591 YLSGSFRRDGSSV
-604 FGSDTRWGNFWSVG
+604 FGSNTRWGNFWSVG
-618 GKWRISGEDFLT
+618 GKWRMSGEDFLN

-662 AGYNYNQMPGMIP
+662 AGYNYNQMPGMRP

-695 DFSLWH
+695 DLSLWH
-701 RLHFTFDYYNE
+701 RLNLTFDFYNE

-721 PLSMTTGMSETYKNI
+721 PLSMTTGMSETYQNI
-736 GKIRNHGIEFSVNAN
+736 GKIRNHGIEFAVNAN
-751 ILQTKDW
+751 IIQSKDW
-758 SWSAYANLTWNENEV
+758 TWTAYANLTWNQNEV
-773 VKLSTDDPIEYTFQI
+773 MKLSTDDPIEYTFQI

-802 YAGVDRE
+802 YAGVDSE
-809 TGKPLWYLNETGNET
+809 TGKPLWYLNETGEET

-839 DPNVLGGFGTNLRW
+839 DPDVLGGFGTNLTW
-853 KDIDFGLSFNYR
+853 KGVDFGLSFNYR
-865 LGGKVFDSG
+865 LGGKVYDSG
-874 AAFTGFGM
+874 ASFTGFGM
-882 AFRTPLKDVALNSW
+882 AFRTPLEDVALNSW
-896 TEENKDAKYPQ
+896 TEDNKNAKYPQ
-907 YIYNDPY
+907 YIYSDPY

-923 LYNGD
+923 LYSGNF
-928 YLRISNLTLGYTL
+928 LRISNLTLGYTL

-946 EKVLIQRLRAY
+946 EKAFIQKMRAY

>member
-1 MKRKL
+1 

-14 IGIGLVNAQISKVT
+14 IGIGLVNAQVSKVT

-78 IGMQTQEVKIQPNV
+78 IGMQSQEVKVKPVV
-92 KVTLKSDAE
+92 KVVLKSDAE

-121 AASIVGEDAIAK
+121 AASIVGEEAIAK

-141 VLEGTVPGVQMNNST
+141 VLEGSVPGVQMNNST

-185 MPVNSDTDAM
+185 MPVNSDTDAL
-195 SSKDNN
+195 STSDNN

-255 VKQGFVSM
+255 IKQGFVSM

-275 TMKLFTDGLTA
+275 SMKLFTDGLTA
-286 YQGGNWQDNYDYLA
+286 YKGGDWQENYNYLA

-332 GRSGNTGY
+332 GRNGNTGY

-405 ISSQTPMD
+405 ITSQTPMD

-504 TVITWNNV
+504 TVVTWNNV
-512 LGWNHK
+512 VGWNHK

-524 ISVML
+524 VSVML

-618 GKWRISGEDFLT
+618 GKWRISGEDFLN

-681 ELTWEVSKKFDVGF
+681 ELTWEVSKKFDIGF
-695 DFSLWH
+695 DLSLWH
-701 RLHFTFDYYNE
+701 RLHFTFDFYNE

-721 PLSMTTGMSETYKNI
+721 PLSMTTGMAETYKNI

-758 SWSAYANLTWNENEV
+758 TWSAYANLTWNENEV
-773 VKLSTDDPIEYTFQI
+773 VKLSTDEPIEYTFQI

-865 LGGKVFDSG
+865 LGGKVYDSG

-907 YIYNDPY
+907 YIYLDPY
-914 KATATSSRF
+914 NATSTSSRF
-923 LYNGD
+923 LYSGN

-941 PKRWT
+941 PKKWT
-946 EKVLIQRLRAY
+946 TKILIQRLRAY

>member
-1 MKRKL
+1 
-6 MLLMTCLM
+6 
-14 IGIGLVNAQISKVT
+14 
-28 GNVTSEEDGL
+28 
-38 PVVGASVLVKGTT
+38 
-51 VGTVTDID
+51 
-59 GNFTLTNVPSSA
+59 
-71 GTLVISF
+71 
-78 IGMQTQEVKIQPNV
+78 MQSQEVKIKPNV
-92 KVTLKSDAE
+92 KVVLKSDAE

-121 AASIVGEDAIAK
+121 AASIVGEEAIAK

-141 VLEGTVPGVQMNNST
+141 VLEGSVPGVQMNNST

-195 SSKDNN
+195 STSANN

-255 VKQGFVSM
+255 IKQGFVSM

-275 TMKLFTDGLTA
+275 SMKLFTDGLTA
-286 YQGGNWQDNYDYLA
+286 YQGGDWQENYNYLA

-332 GRSGNTGY
+332 GRNGNTGY

-393 TGGSMSS
+393 TAGSMSS

-413 PVYDSEG
+413 PIYDSEG

-504 TVITWNNV
+504 TVVTWNNV
-512 LGWNHK
+512 VGWNHK

-524 ISVML
+524 VSVML

-537 YFYEY
+537 YFHEY

-604 FGSDTRWGNFWSVG
+604 FGSNTRWGNFWSVG
-618 GKWRISGEDFLT
+618 GKWRISGEDFLN

-681 ELTWEVSKKFDVGF
+681 ELTWEVSKKFDIGF

-701 RLHFTFDYYNE
+701 RLHFTFDFYNE

-721 PLSMTTGMSETYKNI
+721 PLSMTTGMTETYKNI

-758 SWSAYANLTWNENEV
+758 TWSAYANLTWNENEV
-773 VKLSTDDPIEYTFQI
+773 VKLSTDEPIEYTFQI

-865 LGGKVFDSG
+865 LGGKVYDSG

-882 AFRTPLKDVALNSW
+882 AFRTPLEDVALNSW

-907 YIYNDPY
+907 YIYKDPY
-914 KATATSSRF
+914 NATSTSSRF
-923 LYNGD
+923 LYSGD

-941 PKRWT
+941 PKKWT
-946 EKVLIQRLRAY
+946 TKILIQRLRAY

>member
-1 MKRKL
+1 M
-6 MLLMTCLM
+6 
-14 IGIGLVNAQISKVT
+14 N
-28 GNVTSEEDGL
+28 
-38 PVVGASVLVKGTT
+38 
-51 VGTVTDID
+51 
-59 GNFTLTNVPSSA
+59 NFYLFINQQFIILYSSA

-78 IGMQTQEVKIQPNV
+78 IGMQSQEVKIKSNV
-92 KVTLKSDAE
+92 NVVLKSDAE

-121 AASIVGEDAIAK
+121 AASIVGEEAIAK

-141 VLEGTVPGVQMNNST
+141 VLEGSVPGVQMNNST

-185 MPVNSDTDAM
+185 MPVNSDTDAI
-195 SSKDNN
+195 STSDNN

-255 VKQGFVSM
+255 IKQGFVSM

-275 TMKLFTDGLTA
+275 SMKLFTDGLTA
-286 YQGGNWQDNYDYLA
+286 YQGGDWQENYNYLA

-332 GRSGNTGY
+332 GRNGNTGY

-512 LGWNHK
+512 VGWNHK

-524 ISVML
+524 VSVML

-556 DLTTAGTEQGSEY
+556 DLTTAGTEQRSEY

-618 GKWRISGEDFLT
+618 GKWRISGEDFLN

-662 AGYNYNQMPGMIP
+662 AGYNYNQTPGMIP

-681 ELTWEVSKKFDVGF
+681 ELTWEVSKKFDIGF
-695 DFSLWH
+695 DLSLWH
-701 RLHFTFDYYNE
+701 RLHFTFDFYNE

-721 PLSMTTGMSETYKNI
+721 PLSMTTGMTETYKNI

-758 SWSAYANLTWNENEV
+758 TWSAYANLTWNENEV
-773 VKLSTDDPIEYTFQI
+773 VKLSTDEPIEYTFQI

-865 LGGKVFDSG
+865 LGGKVYNSG

-882 AFRTPLKDVALNSW
+882 AFRTPLEDVALNSW

-907 YIYNDPY
+907 YIYKDPY
-914 KATATSSRF
+914 NATSTSSRF
-923 LYNGD
+923 LYSGD

-941 PKRWT
+941 PKKWT
-946 EKVLIQRLRAY
+946 TKILIQRLRAY

>member
-1 MKRKL
+1 

-78 IGMQTQEVKIQPNV
+78 IGMQSQEVKIKPNV
-92 KVTLKSDAE
+92 KVVLKSDAE

-121 AASIVGEDAIAK
+121 AASIVGEEAIAK

-141 VLEGTVPGVQMNNST
+141 VLEGSVPGVQMNNST

-195 SSKDNN
+195 STSANN

-255 VKQGFVSM
+255 IKQGFVSM

-275 TMKLFTDGLTA
+275 SMKLFTDGLTA
-286 YQGGNWQDNYDYLA
+286 YQGGDWQENYNYLA

-332 GRSGNTGY
+332 GRNGNTGY

-393 TGGSMSS
+393 TAGSMSS

-413 PVYDSEG
+413 PIYDSEG

-504 TVITWNNV
+504 TVVTWNNV
-512 LGWNHK
+512 VGWNHK

-524 ISVML
+524 VSVML

-604 FGSDTRWGNFWSVG
+604 FGSNTRWGNFWSVG
-618 GKWRISGEDFLT
+618 GKWRISGEDFLN

-681 ELTWEVSKKFDVGF
+681 ELTWEVSKKFDIGF

-701 RLHFTFDYYNE
+701 RLHFTFDFYNE

-721 PLSMTTGMSETYKNI
+721 PLSMTTGMTETYKNI

-758 SWSAYANLTWNENEV
+758 TWSAYANLTWNENEV
-773 VKLSTDDPIEYTFQI
+773 VKLSTDEPIEYTFQI

-865 LGGKVFDSG
+865 LGGKVYDSG

-882 AFRTPLKDVALNSW
+882 AFRTPLEDVALNSW

-907 YIYNDPY
+907 YIYKDPY
-914 KATATSSRF
+914 NATSTSSRF
-923 LYNGD
+923 LYSGD

-941 PKRWT
+941 PKKWT
-946 EKVLIQRLRAY
+946 TKILIQRLRAY